1 MNDDSNN
8 SNDQKAMITMNK
20 TLAPLT
26 PSTLCMTMI
35 LLSWVGVS
43 SCKQPGDTKWQFFPD
58 MADGAAVGSQ
68 MAPINPPDG
77 SVATDA
83 LLYEDNALL
92 TEKTFGDG
100 ATAIPESRHEFFRLR
115 GKHHYQTFCV
125 HCHGP
130 KGQGNGTIT
139 DVYPQPPD
147 LTDPLYIKRKDGFFF
162 HTITF
167 GGALMP
173 SLGHAISQLERTMII
188 FHIRKLQQDAQATK
202 DDSPVSNTEDSGQ
215 NSQPDSEN

>member
-1 MNDDSNN
+1 MI
-8 SNDQKAMITMNK
+8 AMIRMNH
-20 TLAPLT
+20 TSAAPILF
-26 PSTLCMTMI
+26 MTMI
-35 LLSWVGVS
+35 LLLTMGGVS

-68 MAPINPPDG
+68 MAPINPPQG

-92 TEKTFGDG
+92 TEESFGDG
-100 ATAIPESRHEFFRLR
+100 ATAIPESRHELFRRR

-173 SLGHAISQLERTMII
+173 SLGHAITQLERTMII
-188 FHIRKLQQDAQATK
+188 FHIRKLQQDAQSDSAG
-202 DDSPVSNTEDSGQ
+202 DSPDTESDSPDTNNSQNSGQ
-215 NSQPDSEN
+215 NFQQGSEN